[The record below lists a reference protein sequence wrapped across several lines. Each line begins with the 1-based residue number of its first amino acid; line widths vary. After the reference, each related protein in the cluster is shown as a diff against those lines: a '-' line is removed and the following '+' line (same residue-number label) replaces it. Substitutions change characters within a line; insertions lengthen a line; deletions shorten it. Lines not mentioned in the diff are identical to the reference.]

1 MRIFDKWPWTNIH
14 ELNLDWI
21 LENMR
26 KLLSAMDELSRRV
39 LPPGGTNGQVL
50 AKNSAEDFDVH
61 WVYQQGGGGSGRDV
75 PEGGENGQV
84 LTADGANGYDWAN
97 LPEPREV
104 PSTSGANAGDVLTVD
119 GQGDYDW
126 QAPPSGGV
134 DASQATDGQVL
145 TANGEGGYGFEELPT
160 HRQVPTGG
168 TNGQVLTAGADDSYA
183 WANPPSPSTGR
194 EVPDATGE
202 PAGKVLTTDGAD
214 GYGWENPDEPREV
227 PDPALGNVGDELTIV
242 SAGQYGWE
250 AHRHV
255 PSASQANDGDVLTA
269 DGSGGYAWET
279 PAGSGAGAAVGLGK
293 LYGFRLYYRAAG
305 STHTI
310 TSQQIYDSIFSE
322 QTYGEIEF
330 FMEHREDGQS
340 HRRYNPIPVKAY
352 LAGGAGQSFDLYCM
366 DTTDNSIIKLGRL
379 TTGWGSS
386 GWSFTF
392 ESGVGPSASL
402 SDTIFAKWV
411 CSTNNRS
418 FVNETP

>member
-26 KLLSAMDELSRRV
+26 KLLTAMDELSRRV

-50 AKNSAEDFDVH
+50 AKNSADDFDVH
-61 WVYQQGGGGSGRDV
+61 WVDQQGGGGSGRTV
-75 PEGGENGQV
+75 PEGGDNGQV
-84 LTADGANGYDWAN
+84 LTSDGANGYDWAN

-104 PSTSGANAGDVLTVD
+104 PSTSGANSGDVLTVD
-119 GQGDYDW
+119 SHGDYDW

-145 TANGEGGYGFEELPT
+145 TANGEGGYGFEDLPT

-168 TNGQVLTAGADDSYA
+168 TNGQVLTAGADNSYA

-227 PDPALGNVGDELTIV
+227 PDPSLGNVGDELTIV

-255 PSASQANDGDVLTA
+255 PSAAAASDGDVLTA
-269 DGSGGYAWET
+269 DGNGGFAWEALPYPEAGT
-279 PAGSGAGAAVGLGK
+279 YDPLAYGYPLPVTAAGDTATLTGLRDRVIAGEHTFGFALISFTKYESSASKRYIPLPITAYIPFGGGESWPLYYLDTSDNSLHQAGLLRIPYGSGECQWIATEAIVTDIYNRVNFKWIAHK
-293 LYGFRLYYRAAG
+293 DNYKISRQYYTG
-305 STHTI
+305 S
-310 TSQQIYDSIFSE
+310 
-322 QTYGEIEF
+322 
-330 FMEHREDGQS
+330 
-340 HRRYNPIPVKAY
+340 
-352 LAGGAGQSFDLYCM
+352 
-366 DTTDNSIIKLGRL
+366 
-379 TTGWGSS
+379 
-386 GWSFTF
+386 
-392 ESGVGPSASL
+392 
-402 SDTIFAKWV
+402 
-411 CSTNNRS
+411 
-418 FVNETP
+418 